1 MNSNRIFN
9 KNVESE
15 YKKIF
20 IFKDSNM
27 WIFKKD
33 NKSYPLAPA
42 WATQMSL
49 TPLVATTD
57 RIIQNISNYKNI
69 KNVEE
74 GFFIEFDDNYILNCD
89 IRLEFENN
97 FLDGWLY
104 RVYSEHLKVDEHQK
118 IWACS
123 YLKLFYEKPP
133 NFIFIKIIKDD

>member
-1 MNSNRIFN
+1 MNSNKIFN
-9 KNVESE
+9 KSVEDKF
-15 YKKIF
+15 KKIF
-20 IFKDSNM
+20 IFKNSNM
-27 WIFKKD
+27 WVFKKND
-33 NKSYPLAPA
+33 ILYALAPA

-57 RIIQNISNYKNI
+57 RIIQNISKYKKI
-69 KNVEE
+69 KNPEE
-74 GFFIEFDDNYILNCD
+74 GFFIEFDENYILNCD
-89 IRLEFENN
+89 IRLEFESN

-133 NFIFIKIIKDD
+133 NTIFIKIIN